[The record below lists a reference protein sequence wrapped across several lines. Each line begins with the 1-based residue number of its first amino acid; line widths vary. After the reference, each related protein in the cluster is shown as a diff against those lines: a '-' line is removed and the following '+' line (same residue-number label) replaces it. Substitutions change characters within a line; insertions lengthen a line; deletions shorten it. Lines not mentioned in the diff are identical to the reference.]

1 MDRYFFLTTE
11 DFDSNLSHTLVNAIF
26 TAQMMSMEL
35 DGQVNVTFLDM
46 GRGNNDMNS
55 LS

>member
-1 MDRYFFLTTE
+1 M
-11 DFDSNLSHTLVNAIF
+11 SHTLVNTIF
-26 TAQMMSMEL
+26 TAQMMSIEL
-35 DGQVNVTFLDM
+35 DGQVNATFLEL